1 MTKAGTFGER
11 AALGT
16 LDRRTDL
23 VLDLWSVRCP
33 GDAKRQLGKEELPR
47 VLADGILVSLA
58 YWEGP
63 GGVREK
69 KAEPRSPRFPTV
81 DSANTEGLGWEEE
94 PPREPRTSKGEA
106 GESGVLE

>member
-63 GGVREK
+63 AGVREK
-69 KAEPRSPRFPTV
+69 RAEPRR
-81 DSANTEGLGWEEE
+81 
-94 PPREPRTSKGEA
+94 
-106 GESGVLE
+106 